1 VRRRRRRRRSRVP
14 RLLVVTLFVILVGL
28 TLAWTYARHG
38 GTGPRAAADHAAPTK
53 PAKLAKPQRTSAQRA
68 RTHERNLLLGPA
80 RVTTPFNPPLSARA
94 AIVVAAETG
103 QVIWAAAPTLRLPIA
118 STTKIMTAHLVL
130 QHLKL
135 KSIVHVDPEVTRVP
149 LVKEGLRPGEPVPV
163 WKLLDGLLLY
173 SGNDDALAL
182 AVGTSGSRPAFVRL
196 MNAEARRLHLENTH
210 FRSPSGVI
218 DRDNYST
225 AADLAAL
232 TRVALRDPRFRAI
245 VRQRVARVSWAAPT
259 YAKVYVNKN
268 RLLTLY
274 PGANGVKTGWTTV
287 AGHTLVASATRHHE
301 TLIAVVLHSD
311 RPYNDA
317 ARLLNLGFKTQ
328 TR

>member
-1 VRRRRRRRRSRVP
+1 VRRRRRRRSKLP
-14 RLLVVTLFVILVGL
+14 RFLVITLFVVLVGL

-38 GTGPRAAADHAAPTK
+38 GNGPRAAADHAAPTK
-53 PAKLAKPQRTSAQRA
+53 PAKPQRTSVQRA
-68 RTHERNLLLGPA
+68 RTHERSLLLGRP

-94 AIVVAAETG
+94 AIVVSAKTG

-130 QHLKL
+130 EHLKL
-135 KSIVHVDPEVTRVP
+135 NSIVHVDPAVTRVP

-182 AVGTSGSRPAFVRL
+182 AVGASGSRPAFVRL

-259 YAKVYVNKN
+259 YAKVYLNKN

-274 PGANGVKTGWTTV
+274 PGANGVKTGWTTE
-287 AGHTLVASATRHHE
+287 AGHCLVASATRRNVK
-301 TLIAVVLHSD
+301 LIAVVLHSD

-328 TR
+328 SR